1 MTLRQGRLLNIPSI
15 SDFQSIR
22 NVAKLSA
29 ILLIAV
35 YIKNCRVQLI
45 LALRFSSCSIRFKG
59 FLRYIGRGFVLRL
72 GFPRLSRFSSFH
84 TDPTTVISSYDLREY
99 ALSTVQDSIPSLP
112 TFKLHSNC
120 LIVCGFLLILSF
132 LHSLSFSFRS
142 MPLCQ
147 CFFLHR
153 SPWGAECAI
162 LGIPSLT
169 GYQHHQGIHS

>member
-1 MTLRQGRLLNIPSI
+1 MLTLRLVRLLSIPSI

-29 ILLIAV
+29 ILLVAV

-45 LALRFSSCSIRFKG
+45 PALRFLSCSARFKG

-84 TDPTTVISSYDLREY
+84 TNATMVICYYDLRGCT
-99 ALSTVQDSIPSLP
+99 LSTVQDSIPLLP

-120 LIVCGFLLILSF
+120 LIVYGFLLILGF
-132 LHSLSFSFRS
+132 LHSLFFFLPIDAIVP
-142 MPLCQ
+142 ML
-147 CFFLHR
+147 FLHR
-153 SPWGAECAI
+153 SP
-162 LGIPSLT
+162 
-169 GYQHHQGIHS
+169 